1 MLQVLDLV
9 LNACVCVCV
18 CVCVCLQVLDLV
30 LSPSGKLL
38 LASTDRCVSLGLFC
52 HIHRA
57 LLPHTQGSFATY
69 TGLLCHIHRA
79 LLPHTQGS
87 FSIYTE
93 LFYELLARS
102 PSGKLFRD
110 PTDVCVC
117 LSVASVKP

>member
-38 LASTDRCVSLGLFC
+38 LASTDRCVSLGLF
-52 HIHRA
+52 
-57 LLPHTQGSFATY
+57 F
-69 TGLLCHIHRA
+69 HIHRA